1 MPVIQD
7 KSSSFS
13 YSNYNGNENASA
25 SYIDNVRGDGVY
37 VKLNNDQIKQI
48 INNRGNNNGNNN
60 GKNNSDIP
68 SYLRR
73 TMKKKKRILGR
84 KTRSKREYRKN
95 KKKKYRGRVKI
106 IDGNKKKKRRK
117 YRKTPRYPRPN
128 K

>member
-1 MPVIQD
+1 MPIIQNE
-7 KSSSFS
+7 SSSFS
-13 YSNYNGNENASA
+13 YSNINGDENASA
-25 SYIDNVRGDGVY
+25 SYIDNVRGNGVY

-48 INNRGNNNGNNN
+48 IKQNNNDN
-60 GKNNSDIP
+60 KNISMSD
-68 SYLRR
+68 YLRK

-84 KTRSKREYRKN
+84 KTRSKRDYRKN

-117 YRKTPRYPRPN
+117 YRKTPRYPRPD